1 MVCSVKYLSSAGVQ
15 HREVKG
21 LDALAGAFPS
31 DWLVYASLNAFPRNS
46 APIEID
52 VFVVMDDRILL
63 LELKDWNGPIKP
75 KGDMWVHA
83 GKRERSPVVLGNEKA
98 KKIKGIIK
106 SQIPSIGRIFVD
118 SRVVL
123 TATSTR
129 DNLPED
135 QKPYVLTLE
144 EAKLLGDRKHRNRL
158 IGPVKLTPVR
168 PNMLVKDFEKL
179 FGNGS
184 YFQPLK
190 MTWDGYGV
198 TDEDF
203 FVHRRDV
210 WREHRAQLK
219 REERVKALLRLWR
232 FDNLPVG
239 LNEPGGRQLIADRE
253 LKTVAYLGEQGSWM
267 AERGILQQVGTPP
280 DEVLTE
286 HHQLISIPSGWTTLR
301 RYLQRHG
308 AEVTG
313 EQRVDIVHTLAS
325 MVAELHAQGVAHRDL
340 GADAV
345 WMGSPTSMSMTGFF
359 SAKLPD
365 DRSVSDFLDVL
376 GTFAEE
382 EPEWEG
388 QVPTAKERDVYS
400 LGIVMR
406 DLAALEGDTSA
417 LPTGWGEVAAK
428 ALSAPGERFA
438 DARAMAEALGEL
450 RTPSG
455 PSVDQSR
462 LDAFETTAIPYVL
475 FPPTGATHT
484 GARSTRYESVT
495 GTGHHMVKVW
505 NGLARGDAR
514 RDHALL
520 SMLEAAASLKT
531 TPLGCVNPVVA
542 SGLSPVG
549 PFVVTQWIDGVT
561 LDRHSCADVASEL
574 VLLDRLAK
582 AIDELHARGLAH
594 GDLHPEN
601 VLVAPDGSITI
612 IDLFDISQ
620 VGAGRIR
627 SNAWAPD
634 DHERRTEQQIDRF
647 AVCRMAALRAAGSGF
662 AKLGR
667 IAQVAQEEMQRVSIE
682 TLAPLIE
689 AVELEQR
696 QLIQPEARQ
705 FRISAPGL
713 PDGYLQTDDGDVW
726 VKAFRNASGMD
737 VLWITGLNGRIL
749 LRSKAGKVNGVEFVE
764 AKLSELGH
772 GARVPLA
779 IRMASGP
786 EQGLLELSGHLAE
799 HVEPEEVRLADIVE
813 DELEVDDDEIAP
825 VEEVGDLEADDP
837 TLAPVAPILAFNVAR
852 MWLRAAEIEEETA
865 LQVRVDRR
873 LPDLTNAAAYS
884 YASPRPLEFEDD
896 DTVEVMLGGVQGRRI
911 GFLDVARCDEKRIA
925 LRDQRFP
932 IAEGEFLTL
941 LDRRDRVSKQRRRK
955 AVERI
960 TRRASVIPNLI
971 DYFDPGIDTPET
983 KNAVE
988 VTDEVLSEYG
998 LNEGQRKAFRG
1009 LLSTGPI
1016 GMLQGP
1022 PGSGKTRFIA
1032 SFAHWLLTEGGAG
1045 RVLIASQSHEAVN
1058 NVLEEVLK
1066 TYRTHGG
1073 HADMLRVGARGATER
1088 VRPYQARSLRE
1099 RYRIRFENG
1108 LKARIAHAAGAAGI
1122 PRAFVYDVVD
1132 VDQRLGRLRRSI
1144 ELVPFTANAETT
1156 REGRLRHDNRL
1167 RTLLMAF
1174 AREAGTSLGRE
1185 VEAAVE
1191 DVPMLIEE
1199 VYAAVLGRHPKA
1211 SPSDL
1216 ATTRRLMGLA
1226 EDWQN
1231 TLATGHRN
1239 FDEFL
1244 AKTRR
1249 VVAGTCV
1256 GLGQSQIR
1264 LEEGTFDWVI
1274 VDEAAR
1280 CTSGELAVPLQ
1291 LGSRVILVGD
1301 QRQLRP
1307 MIDFAV
1313 KEGLRKEFRGLGSV
1327 LAKSDFERAFESPY
1341 GRRNA
1346 LVLDEQYRMTPV
1358 ISDLVSEIFYAP
1370 HNVKLRPSPARKADK
1385 AFSKLPADLSLPV
1398 VWYDTAKLPNAD
1410 ERDKNM
1416 RRDIWN
1422 DAEVATVLALL
1433 RRLAREEALIEA
1445 LSRRGDPAIGVICM
1459 YSEQKRRIEREWSQQ
1474 HFSEAFRR
1482 MVTIDTVDAYQGKEN
1497 AIVIVT
1503 LVRANDDRLPGHV
1516 GRETRCNVAM
1526 SRAKERLYIV
1536 GNGEMWSDPKCDSPM
1551 RRVHQHVM
1559 AVKGDGG
1566 AVVPAGS
1573 IAQ

>member
-1 MVCSVKYLSSAGVQ
+1 MVCAIRYLSSAGVQ

-21 LDALAGAFPS
+21 LDALASAFPS
-31 DWLVYASLNAFPRNS
+31 NWLVYASLNAFPKNS

-52 VFVVMDDRILL
+52 VFVVMDDRIVL

-83 GKRERSPVVLGNEKA
+83 GKRERSPVILGNEKA
-98 KKIKGIIK
+98 KKIKGIIRA
-106 SQIPSIGRIFVD
+106 QIPSISRIFVD

-129 DNLPED
+129 DDLPED

-144 EAKLLGDRKHRNRL
+144 EAKLLGDRKQRDRL
-158 IGPVKLTPVR
+158 IGSVQLSPVR

-203 FVHRRDV
+203 FIHRRDV

-365 DRSVSDFLDVL
+365 DRSVSDFLEVL

-382 EPEWEG
+382 EPDWNG
-388 QVPTAKERDVYS
+388 KIATAKERDVYS
-400 LGIVMR
+400 LGVVMR

-417 LPTGWGEVAAK
+417 LPTGWDEVAAK

-450 RTPSG
+450 RTPAG

-462 LDAFETTAIPYVL
+462 LDVFETTDIPYVL
-475 FPPTGATHT
+475 FAPTGATHT
-484 GARSTRYESVT
+484 GSHSTRYESATVN
-495 GTGHHMVKVW
+495 GRHIVKVW
-505 NGLARGDAR
+505 NGMARGDAR
-514 RDHALL
+514 RDHVLL

-531 TPLGCVNPVVA
+531 TPLGCVTPVVA

-549 PFVVTQWIDGVT
+549 PFVVTQWVDGET
-561 LDRHSCADVASEL
+561 LDQHLSADVSSEL
-574 VLLDRLAK
+574 ALLDRLAK
-582 AIDELHARGLAH
+582 AVDELHARGLAH
-594 GDLHPEN
+594 GDLHPQN
-601 VLVAPDGSITI
+601 VLVASDGSITI

-627 SNAWAPD
+627 SSAWAPE

-647 AVCRMAALRAAGSGF
+647 AVCRMAALRAEGSDF
-662 AKLGR
+662 SELSR
-667 IAQVAQEEMQRVSIE
+667 VAQVAREEMQRISIE

-689 AVELEQR
+689 AVELER
-696 QLIQPEARQ
+696 RRLMQPEARQ
-705 FRISAPGL
+705 FNISAPGL
-713 PDGYLQTDDGDVW
+713 PNGDLQADNGDVW

-737 VLWITGLNGRIL
+737 VQWVTGLNGRIL
-749 LRSKAGKVNGVEFVE
+749 LRIKAGEVDGVELIE
-764 AKLSELGH
+764 SKLSELGQ
-772 GARVPLA
+772 GTRVPLA
-779 IRMASGP
+779 IRMANGP
-786 EQGLLELSGHLAE
+786 EQGLLELGTHLAE
-799 HVEPEEVRLADIVE
+799 HVAPEEVRLADMVE
-813 DELEVDDDEIAP
+813 DEVEVDDDEIAP
-825 VEEVGDLEADDP
+825 VEHVGDEEADEP
-837 TLAPVAPILAFNVAR
+837 TLAPVASLLAFNVAR

-873 LPDLTNAAAYS
+873 LPDLANAAAYS

-896 DTVEVMLGGVQGRRI
+896 DMVEVMLGGVQGRRV
-911 GFLDVARCDEKRIA
+911 GFLDVARCDERRIA

-932 IAEGEFLTL
+932 IAEGEFVTL
-941 LDRRDRVSKQRRRK
+941 LDRRDRVSKERRRK

-960 TRRASVIPNLI
+960 TRRASVVPNLI

-988 VTDEVLSEYG
+988 VSDEVLLEYG

-1009 LLSTGPI
+1009 LLGTGPI

-1032 SFAHWLLTEGGAG
+1032 SFAHWLLSEGGAR

-1099 RYRIRFENG
+1099 RYRVRFENG
-1108 LKARIAHAAGAAGI
+1108 LKARVAHAAGAAGI
-1122 PRAFVYDVVD
+1122 PRAFIYDVVD

-1144 ELVPFTANAETT
+1144 ELVSFMANAETT
-1156 REGRLRHDNRL
+1156 RDGRTRHDNRL
-1167 RTLLMAF
+1167 RTLLTAF
-1174 AREAGTSLGRE
+1174 TREAGASLERE
-1185 VEAAVE
+1185 VEVEVE
-1191 DVPMLIEE
+1191 DVPTLIEE
-1199 VYAAVLGRHPKA
+1199 AYAAVLGKHPKA

-1216 ATTRRLMGLA
+1216 ATTRRLIGLA

-1307 MIDFAV
+1307 MIDYAV
-1313 KEGLRKEFRGLGSV
+1313 KEGLRKEFRGLGHM

-1358 ISDLVSEIFYAP
+1358 ISDLVSDIFYAP
-1370 HNVKLRPSPARKADK
+1370 HDVKLRPSPARTADE
-1385 AFSKLPADLSLPV
+1385 AFCGLPADLSLPV
-1398 VWYDTAKLPNAD
+1398 VWYDTAELPNAD
-1410 ERDKNM
+1410 EQDKNLH
-1416 RRDIWN
+1416 RDIWN
-1422 DAEVATVLALL
+1422 DAEVATVLSLL
-1433 RRLAREEALIEA
+1433 RRLAKEDALVET

-1536 GNGEMWSDPKCDSPM
+1536 GNVGMWSDPKCDSPM
-1551 RRVHQHVM
+1551 RRVHQRVKAM
-1559 AVKGDGG
+1559 KGDGG